1 LQYLSQNCVIVFFF
15 LQPSYL
21 LNILLASLFNQTN
34 HLMTKK
40 TSSSKKA
47 VKKIVKKIVKKEIK
61 EAPKKIVKK
70 VEKKAAKQV
79 VEKTTPKK
87 TETNKAETNKAETNK
102 EIVQKEITKNKVV
115 KKESPKK
122 EKDLKVG
129 GFKAGDH
136 AFYPS
141 HGVGKIIEIETI
153 EIAGQNL
160 SFLIMFFEKE
170 RLTIKVPSN
179 QIVKTGLRALISKSE
194 MEEVFNILKSGVKKM
209 KGMWSRRAQEYEAK
223 INSGNITLLAEVLR
237 DLTRDIE
244 DGDRSYSERIIYET
258 AINRLSLEYSVI
270 EGVPFEEAKEK
281 IISTAKHKLGLSDEV
296 KELKNNFDDDFD
308 SEDESE
314 EEEDED
320 GDDDDDDD
328 KPKRG
333 RKKK

>member
-87 TETNKAETNKAETNK
+87 TETNK

>member
-1 LQYLSQNCVIVFFF
+1 
-15 LQPSYL
+15 
-21 LNILLASLFNQTN
+21 
-34 HLMTKK
+34 MTKK

-87 TETNKAETNKAETNK
+87 TETNKAETNKAETNKAETNKAETNK

>member
-1 LQYLSQNCVIVFFF
+1 
-15 LQPSYL
+15 
-21 LNILLASLFNQTN
+21 
-34 HLMTKK
+34 MTKK
-40 TSSSKKA
+40 TSPSKK
-47 VKKIVKKIVKKEIK
+47 VVKKIVKKEIK
-61 EAPKKIVKK
+61 QKAPIAKAPKKIIKK
-70 VEKKAAKQV
+70 VEKKTTQKVKKV
-79 VEKTTPKK
+79 VEKEIKKQTPQ
-87 TETNKAETNKAETNK
+87 K
-102 EIVQKEITKNKVV
+102 EIVKEIVKEVVKAKEPQKAVAKKEIV
-115 KKESPKK
+115 KKEAVKKELPKK
-122 EKDLKVG
+122 EKDQKVG

-170 RLTIKVPSN
+170 KLTIKVPSN
-179 QIVKTGLRALISKSE
+179 QIIKTGLRALISKSE
-194 MEEVFNILKSGVKKM
+194 MEEVFSILKSGVKKL

-270 EGVPFEEAKEK
+270 ENIPFEEAKEK
-281 IISTAKHKLGLSDEV
+281 IISTAKHKLGLAEEA

-308 SEDESE
+308 LEDEA

-320 GDDDDDDD
+320 EDEDDDDDDD

-333 RKKK
+333 RKKKK

>member
-1 LQYLSQNCVIVFFF
+1 
-15 LQPSYL
+15 
-21 LNILLASLFNQTN
+21 
-34 HLMTKK
+34 MTKK
-40 TSSSKKA
+40 TSASKKA
-47 VKKIVKKIVKKEIK
+47 PAKAPKKIVKREVKKAPKNIAKKEVKKVVKKLEKKVVKAKIVKVKKIVKKEIK
-61 EAPKKIVKK
+61 KQIAEITPKKVEPKKVEVKKEIVQKKIVKK
-70 VEKKAAKQV
+70 
-79 VEKTTPKK
+79 
-87 TETNKAETNKAETNK
+87 ET
-102 EIVQKEITKNKVV
+102 V
-115 KKESPKK
+115 KKESPKR
-122 EKDLKVG
+122 EKDLRVG

-141 HGVGKIIEIETI
+141 HGVGKIIEIEII

-179 QIVKTGLRALISKSE
+179 QIIKTGLRALISKSE

-281 IISTAKHKLGLSDEV
+281 IISTAKHKLGLAEEV

-308 SEDESE
+308 TEDESE
-314 EEEDED
+314 EEEEED
-320 GDDDDDDD
+320 DDDDDDD